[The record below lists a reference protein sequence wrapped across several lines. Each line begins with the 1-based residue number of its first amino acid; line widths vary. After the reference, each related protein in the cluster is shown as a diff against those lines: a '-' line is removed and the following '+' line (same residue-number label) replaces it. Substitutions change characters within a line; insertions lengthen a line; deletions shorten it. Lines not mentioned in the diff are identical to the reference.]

1 MLNIA
6 TGNLDREGGMMFPR
20 PAMDLIK
27 GAGSKPGHY
36 GAWKSRVRGLPEFG
50 GELPAAALAEEILT
64 PGNGQVRALVTIAG
78 NPVLST
84 PNGRQLET
92 APGSLDFMVSIDCY
106 RNETTRFAD
115 FILPPTGSLE
125 HDHYDIIFHHF
136 AMRNTAKYNTPLF
149 AKPDGALHD

>member
-1 MLNIA
+1 MIRRPPSSTLTDTLFPYTQLFRS

-78 NPVLST
+78 NPEI
-84 PNGRQLET
+84 GRASCRERVCQY
-92 APGSLDFMVSIDCY
+92 V
-106 RNETTRFAD
+106 
-115 FILPPTGSLE
+115 
-125 HDHYDIIFHHF
+125 
-136 AMRNTAKYNTPLF
+136 
-149 AKPDGALHD
+149 

>member
-64 PGNGQVRALVTIAG
+64 PGNGQVRALVTIDRKEHTSE
-78 NPVLST
+78 L
-84 PNGRQLET
+84 Q
-92 APGSLDFMVSIDCY
+92 SL
-106 RNETTRFAD
+106 
-115 FILPPTGSLE
+115 
-125 HDHYDIIFHHF
+125 
-136 AMRNTAKYNTPLF
+136 MRISYAVFCLKKKKKNQRISN
-149 AKPDGALHD
+149 